1 MTDGEMTDD
10 ADGVED
16 EQTGRDI
23 DTTAPGCA
31 WLFGDVID
39 TDQIIPSRF
48 LVSSDPAELG
58 EHAFNDLR
66 PAFSEGVESG
76 DFVVGGHNFGSGSSR
91 EHAPLS
97 LLGAGVDGVVA
108 QSFARIFYRN
118 GINLGLPVLICP
130 EAGRIDEG
138 DEISL
143 RLDEGTVVNH
153 TTDEQYDA
161 DPLPDFLQNLVDKGG
176 LKPYTRAKL
185 QSE

>member
-1 MTDGEMTDD
+1 MTDHH
-10 ADGVED
+10 
-16 EQTGRDI
+16 DI
-23 DTTAPGCA
+23 EPTEPGTA
-31 WLFGDVID
+31 WLFGDDID

-48 LVSSDPAELG
+48 LVTSDPEELG

-66 PAFSEGVESG
+66 PEFASGVESG

-130 EAGRIDEG
+130 EAGRIDDG

-143 RLDEGTVVNH
+143 RLDEGVVHNH
-153 TTDEQYDA
+153 TTGEQYDA
-161 DPLPDFLQNLVDKGG
+161 DPLPPFLQRLVDSGG
-176 LKPYTRAKL
+176 LEPYTRAKIAD
-185 QSE
+185 E